1 MNTIETKFKMGDV
14 LKDKVTGFIGV
25 VLCISRYS
33 TGCTHYSIQAQKVG
47 KDGKVADWETFD
59 ETRLV
64 KTKQKSL
71 SFDQPEQDK
80 LKAKPKR
87 SVGGPAPAP
96 SRHVVR
102 K

>member
-14 LKDKVTGFIGV
+14 LKDKVTGFTGA

-33 TGCTHYSIQAQKVG
+33 TGCTHYALQAQKVG
-47 KDGKVADWETFD
+47 KDGKISEWENFD
-59 ETRLV
+59 ETRLT
-64 KTKQKSL
+64 KTTKKSV
-71 SFDQPEQDK
+71 SFDQPEED
-80 LKAKPKR
+80 KPKR